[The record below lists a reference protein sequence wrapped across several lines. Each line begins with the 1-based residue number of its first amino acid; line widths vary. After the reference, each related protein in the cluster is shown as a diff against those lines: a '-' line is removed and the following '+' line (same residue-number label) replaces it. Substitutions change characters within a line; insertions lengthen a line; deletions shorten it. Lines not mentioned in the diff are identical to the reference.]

1 MNQPNPS
8 NENALTEGLAKK
20 RVLVV
25 DDDEFVCELVAKVLT
40 RYLGMEVYKASDG
53 SEAIAAALTGRY
65 DCALIDLILPKTSGH
80 KAIRTIKTMLP
91 NFPIIAMTGQG
102 PEEAVRSMRRLGITR
117 VLQKPFKLIT
127 LIEEVTNILSGGKT
141 LPAEK

>member
-8 NENALTEGLAKK
+8 IAKVLTEGLANK
-20 RVLVV
+20 RILVV

-40 RYLGMEVYKASDG
+40 RYLGMEVYKANDG

-65 DCALIDLILPKTSGH
+65 DCALIDLVLPKTSGH
-80 KAIRTIKTMLP
+80 KAIRTIKTMQP
-91 NFPIIAMTGQG
+91 NFPIIAMTGQSL
-102 PEEAVRSMRRLGITR
+102 EETVHSMRRLGITR
-117 VLQKPFKLIT
+117 VLQKPFKLMT
-127 LIEEVTNILSGGKT
+127 LIEEVANILSGGKS

>member
-1 MNQPNPS
+1 MNISNPLKS
-8 NENALTEGLAKK
+8 EVSIEGLANKK
-20 RVLVV
+20 VLVV

-40 RYLGMEVYKASDG
+40 RYLGMEVYKANDG

-65 DCALIDLILPKTSGH
+65 DCALIDLVLPKTSGH
-80 KAIRTIKTMLP
+80 KVIRTIKTMQP

-102 PEEAVRSMRRLGITR
+102 NEDTARTMRRLGISR
-117 VLQKPFKLIT
+117 VLQKPFKLMT
-127 LIEEVTNILSGGKT
+127 LIEEVTNILSGDRT

>member
-1 MNQPNPS
+1 MNLTGPS
-8 NENALTEGLAKK
+8 KSAVFVEGLANK

-40 RYLGMEVYKASDG
+40 RYLGMEVYKANDG

-80 KAIRTIKTMLP
+80 KVIRTIKTMQP

-102 PEEAVRSMRRLGITR
+102 LEEAVRSMRRLGISR
-117 VLQKPFKLIT
+117 VLQKPFKLMT

>member
-8 NENALTEGLAKK
+8 KAIAFVEGLANKK
-20 RVLVV
+20 VLVV
-25 DDDEFVCELVAKVLT
+25 DDDEFVCELVSKVLT
-40 RYLGMEVYKASDG
+40 RYLGMEVCKANDG

-65 DCALIDLILPKTSGH
+65 DCALIDLVLPKTSGH

-91 NFPIIAMTGQG
+91 NFPIIAMTGQS
-102 PEEAVRSMRRLGITR
+102 PEETIQSMRRLGVTR
-117 VLQKPFKLIT
+117 VLQKPFKLMS
-127 LIEEVTNILSGGKT
+127 LIEEVTDILSGGKT

>member
-1 MNQPNPS
+1 MNQPDPS
-8 NENALTEGLAKK
+8 KINGIIEGLANK

-40 RYLGMEVYKASDG
+40 RYLGMEVYKANDG

-65 DCALIDLILPKTSGH
+65 DCALIDLVLPKTSGH
-80 KAIRTIKTMLP
+80 KAIRTIRTMMP

-102 PEEAVRSMRRLGITR
+102 PDEAIRSMRRLGITR
-117 VLQKPFKLIT
+117 VMQKPFKLVA

-141 LPAEK
+141 MPAEK

>member
-8 NENALTEGLAKK
+8 TAVSLPEGLANK

-40 RYLGMEVYKASDG
+40 KYLGMEVYKANDG

-65 DCALIDLILPKTSGH
+65 DCALIDLILPKTSGQ
-80 KAIRTIKTMLP
+80 KVIRTIKTMQP

-102 PEEAVRSMRRLGITR
+102 LEETVRSLRRLGITR
-117 VLQKPFKLIT
+117 VLQKPFKLVT